1 MYINIYIDNY
11 AQNFR
16 FAVASKGKFHASI
29 FFPSFLFTGR
39 ATSSFKGPLA
49 LFKGM
54 LFSFAKVRGNLA
66 TNKQQN
72 ALR

>member
-1 MYINIYIDNY
+1 MIKSYFKNPAKNP
-11 AQNFR
+11 R
-16 FAVASKGKFHASI
+16 R
-29 FFPSFLFTGR
+29 R
-39 ATSSFKGPLA
+39 AIMKKGPLA